1 MTAIAITEVSHGS
14 NTKRIGTTATYDRR
28 TKEFVINT
36 PDFEAAKCWVGN
48 LGKTSSLIL
57 LFANLITSDGENHG
71 LHGFL
76 VPIRDPRTLRPFP
89 RVIVG
94 DIGEKIGLN
103 GIDNGFI
110 LFDSYRIPKDN
121 LLNRTGDVN
130 DEGEYEGVFSE
141 PSKILGAALESLSAG
156 RIGIMHEASNTIAHA
171 VVIAV
176 RYSAMRKQFGPERNG
191 KETSIIEYPLHQWRL
206 FPYLATACVLKVTV
220 HNLSDIY
227 LKTVEKSQAD
237 SNGFETLTQIV
248 SELHAMIS
256 ASKAMFTW
264 VTRDAIQESRECC
277 GGHGYL
283 KASNIGE
290 LRNNHDA
297 TVTYE
302 GDNNVLGQQASNW
315 LLKQWNQEIVESP
328 LGFVKFISRR
338 DEIFQSS
345 FKKLKPLKL
354 SPFDFSLR
362 CYEWLMCHLLR
373 VTNNQ
378 VNKSKASGSDN
389 FTAKNNSQVYKART
403 LSVALAEYHTISSFK
418 KKFES
423 SECSS
428 DIKDVLLKIFSVYGF
443 WNLDKHLVTFYI
455 GGFAEGSEFSEY
467 VRSKLITACQ
477 ELKDSA
483 VSIADALSPPDFV
496 LNSVIAKSNGKVR
509 FFLFNEFVIFINQM
523 NFFLSSTRISRM
535 NFSRVIWR
543 SRSLDGQRMLL
554 HQKRHQNF
562 NFSLSLENMMF

>member
-14 NTKRIGTTATYDRR
+14 NTKRIGTTATYDRS
-28 TKEFVINT
+28 TKEFIINT

-76 VPIRDPRTLRPFP
+76 VPVRDPRTLRPFP
-89 RVIVG
+89 RITVG

-110 LFDSYRIPKDN
+110 LFDSYRIPKDY

-130 DEGEYEGVFSE
+130 DEGEYESVFSE

-156 RIGIMHEASNTIAHA
+156 RIGIMHEASNTISHA

-176 RYSAMRKQFGPERNG
+176 RYSAVRKQFGPERNG
-191 KETSIIEYPLHQWRL
+191 QETPIIEYPLHQWRL

-220 HNLSDIY
+220 HTLSDIY

-264 VTRDAIQESRECC
+264 VTRDAIQEARECC

-290 LRNNHDA
+290 LRNDHDA

-315 LLKQWNQEIVESP
+315 LLKQWTGSVESP
-328 LGFVKFISRR
+328 LGFVEFLKNRNQIL
-338 DEIFQSS
+338 ESS
-345 FKKLKPLKL
+345 FKKLKTLKL
-354 SPFDFSLR
+354 TQFDFVLS
-362 CYEWLMCHLLR
+362 CYEWLMCHLLN
-373 VTNNQ
+373 VTSEH
-378 VNKSKASGSDN
+378 VNKSKASGADN
-389 FTAKNNSQVYKART
+389 FKAKNDSQVYKART
-403 LSVALAEYHTISSFK
+403 LSLALAEYYAINSFK

-423 SECSS
+423 SECPS
-428 DIKDVLLKIFSVYGF
+428 DLKDALLKIFAVYGF

-455 GGFAEGSEFSEY
+455 GGFAEGSEFSEH
-467 VRSKLITACQ
+467 VRSELITACAK
-477 ELKDSA
+477 LNDSA

-496 LNSVIAKSNGKVR
+496 LNSVIGKSNGKVR
-509 FFLFNEFVIFINQM
+509 NEVN
-523 NFFLSSTRISRM
+523 
-535 NFSRVIWR
+535 
-543 SRSLDGQRMLL
+543 
-554 HQKRHQNF
+554 
-562 NFSLSLENMMF
+562 